1 MKSEKL
7 SVIVPVYNA
16 EKYLPKCL
24 DSILSQNFTDFQ
36 LILIND
42 GSTDNSITI
51 CENYEKEYNN
61 IKVISQYNKGVS
73 QARKVGV
80 ENAEGDYITF
90 IDSDDYL
97 PHNNVFEIMNN
108 SLAIENNTD
117 LDILIGGGSENCLLS
132 ADEYLKKILL
142 GYSAYTGPWAK
153 WYKRE
158 LFNDFIFDIP
168 RDIRVGEDFL
178 MNIRLVKDR
187 ENITIREI
195 PDEVYAYV
203 RNNSESLTAGLK
215 RTEDYEH
222 TFYQELKKS
231 FAQEKLDNFTNEIIS
246 SRLNGLKYIVLS
258 KNYRVNTNHIFY
270 RELLKDIREKKYKLN
285 IEEKLLFKSMLLY
298 AIFSISDRTI
308 KKIFKE

>member
-97 PHNNVFEIMNN
+97 PHNNVFEIMSN

-117 LDILIGGGSENCLLS
+117 IDLLIGGGSENCLLS
-132 ADEYLKKILL
+132 VDEYLKKILL
-142 GYSAYTGPWAK
+142 GNSAYTGPCAK
-153 WYKRE
+153 WYKRK
-158 LFNDFIFDIP
+158 LFNDFVFDIH
-168 RDIRVGEDFL
+168 REIRVGEDFL
-178 MNIRLVKDR
+178 MNIRLVKNR
-187 ENITIREI
+187 ENIAIREI

-203 RNNSESLTAGLK
+203 RNNSGSLTAGLK

-231 FAQEKLDNFTNEIIS
+231 FSEQKLDDFTNEIIA
-246 SRLNGLKYIVLS
+246 SRLNGLKYIALS
-258 KNYRVNTNHIFY
+258 KNYKIDTNHIFY
-270 RELLKDIREKKYKLN
+270 KELLQNIKEKKYKLG
-285 IEEKLLFKSMLLY
+285 IDEKMLFSSNLLY
-298 AIFSISDRTI
+298 AIFSISDRII
-308 KKIFKE
+308 KKIFKK